1 MTMHDHRPTFS
12 ELDRDGA
19 LEEAASRVDGHTRA
33 AFFAKT
39 GAIIGG
45 AAFFT
50 AFPSSALAQDTP
62 KSDVDILNYALTLE
76 FLEAAFYKT
85 ALDQG
90 ALSGDDLRFAKV
102 VEAHEQA
109 HVDALKKTLGAKA
122 TKRPSFDF
130 KGTTDAP
137 ATFRSTAMTLEDAG
151 VAAYQGQAT
160 NIKTKAV
167 AQAAVSIL
175 PVEARHAAWIRS
187 VIGKG
192 SGEPSPAPDAFNPA
206 QSMSQIL
213 AAVGATGFISE
224 MGATPSASPVS
235 GTPSVAG

>member
-1 MTMHDHRPTFS
+1 MHDHRPTFS

-33 AFFAKT
+33 SFIART
-39 GAIIGG
+39 GAFIGG
-45 AAFFT
+45 AAFFGSF
-50 AFPSSALAQDTP
+50 APAALAQGTP
-62 KSDVDILNYALTLE
+62 QSDVDILNYALTLE
-76 FLEAAFYKT
+76 FLEAAFYRE
-85 ALDQG
+85 ALDKG

-109 HVDALKKTLGAKA
+109 HVDALKKTLGGKA
-122 TKRPSFDF
+122 TKRPTFDF
-130 KGTTDAP
+130 KGTTDSSS
-137 ATFRSTAMTLEDAG
+137 TFRSTAMTLEDTG

-187 VIGKG
+187 VIGGG
-192 SGEPSPAPDAFNPA
+192 SGTPNPAPDAFNPA
-206 QSMSQIL
+206 QSMSEIL
-213 AAVGATGFISE
+213 AAVGSTGFISE
-224 MGATPSASPVS
+224 MGGAPPASSVN
-235 GTPSVAG
+235 GTPSMTG